1 MATTHSS
8 RWWSYRR
15 EGTVGIWEIKDW
27 ARLFDAEIDEAERH
41 YQETAGQPEI
51 TATLVVFESVGRL
64 DGETQEYMTEA
75 WSQLAQAVDLEKTA
89 YVADGIAAMAVQ
101 ANVDAPGTELNAFES
116 VDDALSW
123 ASE

>member
-1 MATTHSS
+1 MAIVQSNT
-8 RWWSYRR
+8 WWSYRR
-15 EGTVGIWEIKDW
+15 EGNVGIWEIKDW
-27 ARLFDAEIDEAERH
+27 ERLFEAEIDEAERH
-41 YQETAGQPEI
+41 YQKTAGQQEI
-51 TATLVVFESVGRL
+51 TATLVVFESVGML
-64 DGETQEYMTEA
+64 DSETQEYMTDA

-101 ANVDAPGTELNAFES
+101 SNVEAPETDLRAFES